1 MTHRVPLLLLLAI
14 LTAGCIDARTSVN
27 SLTASVADAAST
39 KDVPAGDRAQP
50 ALLEFAEPDV
60 LIVEAQTTT
69 ALPVSAFGLRWV
81 ASGAA
86 GESIPVRDQ
95 PGLASAQ
102 VSELAPWSGDFWV
115 AERTRRTVAGP
126 WRFVTLAD
134 GSNGWVLEESL
145 LAQPPDLDLGR
156 EATLLRA
163 AVRPPATGIPE
174 ISQVPPDLRSVNVEG
189 QLLIFD
195 WSDGHPELLFIVEQV
210 QAESAGS

>member
-95 PGLASAQ
+95 PGLASARWPTAAT
-102 VSELAPWSGDFWV
+102 VGSSRSLCLPSRPTSISG
-115 AERTRRTVAGP
+115 
-126 WRFVTLAD
+126 
-134 GSNGWVLEESL
+134 
-145 LAQPPDLDLGR
+145 
-156 EATLLRA
+156 
-163 AVRPPATGIPE
+163 VRPP
-174 ISQVPPDLRSVNVEG
+174 SS
-189 QLLIFD
+189 
-195 WSDGHPELLFIVEQV
+195 ELLFALQPPAS
-210 QAESAGS
+210 QRSARSRRICVASTSRANY